1 MHFPSIIT
9 AILALGLSTITLA
22 DNSPQQ
28 ILDNADISWAAE
40 TYTIYAP
47 NLNSFLVKK
56 EKMATLYD
64 IEGRNV
70 PEVIKLQNSTYTHSF
85 ETNPATLAAK
95 LLSLDPSNIKAYK
108 DANLS
113 ERYDVATF
121 KDITKKHH
129 IDTII
134 TFDPNTFDPN
144 TFEEIIQVVVNELNP
159 NDIHTFK
166 VKQIIHYNEKTGQ
179 LGVTPTA
186 IAPLENLYDSKGNKI
201 ASIPLFWL
209 PVKEFSEKMDLNN
222 NDITLVKRIT
232 RTIDQKD
239 LNIIK
244 GNQTVGEIFGKM
256 IEFGGKNAEK
266 APFYHTFSTRNI
278 QAMTADEVR
287 NMGNSIDTI
296 ITFDPNTFDE
306 IIQVVHNQVDPTKI
320 SQMRVVQ
327 EWVFDQSTQ
336 TISIALLLY
345 APLVKRYDDAGNF
358 LNSGPMFYRKP
369 EE

>member
-1 MHFPSIIT
+1 MQIPFIFIIT
-9 AILALGLSTITLA
+9 LLIGFSNHTQA
-22 DNSPQQ
+22 NNFPEQ

-40 TYTIYAP
+40 TYTLYAP
-47 NLNSFLVKK
+47 NLNTYQVKRT
-56 EKMATLYD
+56 EMETRYS

-70 PEVIKLQNSTYTHSF
+70 PEIIKLQNSSHTHSF
-85 ETNPATLAAK
+85 GQNPTSLAAK
-95 LLSLDPSNIKAYK
+95 LLSLDPNSIKAYK
-108 DANLS
+108 DADLQ
-113 ERYDVATF
+113 EQYDLAAF
-121 KDITKKHH
+121 NNITKKHH

-134 TFDPNTFDPN
+134 TFDPNTFKEV
-144 TFEEIIQVVVNELNP
+144 TKVFVRELSP
-159 NDIHTFK
+159 HDIHTFK
-166 VKQIIHYNEKTGQ
+166 VKQVIHYNEKTGQ

-186 IAPLENLYDSKGNKI
+186 IAPVENVYDRNGQLV
-201 ASIPLFWL
+201 ASVPLFWL
-209 PVKEFSEKMDLNN
+209 SIKVFSEQMDLNSH
-222 NDITLVKRIT
+222 DITWVKRIA

-239 LNIIK
+239 LKVIK
-244 GNQTVGEIFGKM
+244 GNQTIGEIFGKM

-266 APFYHTFSTRNI
+266 TAFYHTFSSRSL

-306 IIQVVHNQVDPTKI
+306 IVQVVHNQVDPTTI

-327 EWVFDQSTQ
+327 EWVFDRSTQ

-345 APLVKRYDDAGNF
+345 APIIKRYDDAGNF
-358 LNSGPMFYRKP
+358 LNSGPMFYRKA